1 MRFHTWST
9 HNDQQSK
16 AISKTCCKSWM
27 EASCKSFVEEL
38 GVAWNSFLELEL
50 IDVKLE
56 ELSDVSCNNFLEEP
70 MVGSN

>member
-1 MRFHTWST
+1 MTKIIIQ
-9 HNDQQSK
+9 DK
-16 AISKTCCKSWM
+16 ASSKTCCKSWM

-38 GVAWNSFLELEL
+38 GVAWNSFLELEP

-56 ELSDVSCNNFLEEP
+56 EPIDVSCKNFLEEP

>member
-1 MRFHTWST
+1 
-9 HNDQQSK
+9 
-16 AISKTCCKSWM
+16 M

-50 IDVKLE
+50 IDVDIE
-56 ELSDVSCNNFLEEP
+56 EPIDVSCNNFLEEP

>member
-16 AISKTCCKSWM
+16 ASSKTCCKSWM

-38 GVAWNSFLELEL
+38 GVAWNSFLELEP
-50 IDVKLE
+50 I
-56 ELSDVSCNNFLEEP
+56 DVSCNNFLEEP